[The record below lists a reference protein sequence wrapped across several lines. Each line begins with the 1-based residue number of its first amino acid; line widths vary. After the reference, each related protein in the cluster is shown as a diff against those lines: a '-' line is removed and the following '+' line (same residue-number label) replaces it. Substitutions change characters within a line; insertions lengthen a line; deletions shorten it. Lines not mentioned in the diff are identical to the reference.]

1 MAVSTVVRRASK
13 DCVAAFLTFFP
24 PTSPVAVVGGVPAID
39 FGRLNGKLEN
49 QPASFRDFFKH
60 LDGNPGACTVSTK
73 CYLPNQLV
81 ETW

>member
-1 MAVSTVVRRASK
+1 MAPMVTIERPSSMIALWKTLDSG
-13 DCVAAFLTFFP
+13 
-24 PTSPVAVVGGVPAID
+24 SSS
-39 FGRLNGKLEN
+39 KLEN